1 MKKYKVA
8 IYLRISKEDDK
19 NFESES
25 IINQKIM
32 LTEFVNSREDLELV
46 SIRIDDGY
54 SGGNFERPAFKKL
67 MEDIKDKK
75 VNCIIVKDFS
85 RFGRNFIEVGKYIEE
100 IFPFMNVRFISIN
113 DGYDSIKNN
122 TKDNLIVPFKNL
134 INDAYL
140 RDISLKVR
148 SQLDIKRKNGE
159 FIGSFATYGYLKDP
173 NNKNKLIVDE
183 YASKIVKEIFK
194 LKLEGFT
201 NNKIAQILNDKGIL
215 CPMEYKKYIGLN
227 FKTGFKSKTMALWNH
242 NTIIRILKN
251 PIYIGVL
258 EQGKTTTLN
267 YRVKTKVENPKEKWL
282 VCKDNHQP
290 IIDKD
295 IFENIQKIMLSDTR
309 VAPNNEKVFLLSGIL
324 YCGDC
329 KRSLIRKNYGTKEKR
344 YIYYVCSGA
353 IKKTGCT
360 KYAIRDKII
369 EDIIFKTI
377 KIHIK
382 TLLDIKKLFNLI
394 KQLPYKE
401 PEVINLNVNI
411 DNQKEEIEKLEERKF
426 KIYEDYKDK
435 ILNKDEY
442 NRYTFIIDKKI
453 EILKKS
459 IKDFETKFNNLVNR
473 NEQEQQF
480 VQSLEKYKEIE
491 KIDRKLI
498 IFLIEKI
505 YIYKNSRIYIK
516 FKFNKQYK

>member
-8 IYLRISKEDDK
+8 IYLRTSKEDDK

-25 IINQKIM
+25 IINQKLI
-32 LTEFVNSREDLELV
+32 LIEFVNSKEDLELV

-67 MEDIKDKK
+67 MEEVKDKK

-85 RFGRNFIEVGKYIEE
+85 RFGRNFVEVGKYIEE
-100 IFPFMNVRFISIN
+100 IFPFMNIRFISIN
-113 DGYDSIKNN
+113 DGYDSIKNT
-122 TKDNLIVPFKNL
+122 TKDNLVVPFKNL

-140 RDISLKVR
+140 RDISLKIR

-173 NNKNKLIVDE
+173 SNKNKLIVDE

-201 NNKIAQILNDKGIL
+201 NNKIAEKLNAEGIL

-227 FKTGFKSKTMALWNH
+227 FKTVFKSKTMALWNH

-251 PIYIGVL
+251 PIYIGIL
-258 EQGKTTTLN
+258 EQGKFTTLN
-267 YRVKTKVENPKEKWL
+267 YRVKTRVENPKEKWL
-282 VCKDNHQP
+282 VCNDNHEP
-290 IIDKD
+290 IIDKY
-295 IFENIQKIMLSDTR
+295 IFENVQKIMLSDTR

-360 KYAIRDKII
+360 KYATRDKII

-377 KIHIK
+377 KVHIK
-382 TLLDIKKLFNLI
+382 TLLDIQKLLNMT
-394 KQLPYKE
+394 KQISYKE
-401 PEVINLNVNI
+401 PETSNLNINI
-411 DNQKEEIEKLEERKF
+411 TNQKEEIEKLEERKF
-426 KIYEDYKDK
+426 KIYEDYKDE
-435 ILNKDEY
+435 ILNEDEY
-442 NRYTFIIDKKI
+442 NRYTCIIDKKI

-459 IKDFETKFNNLVNR
+459 IKDFETKFNSLVNI
-473 NEQEQQF
+473 NEQEQKFIQY
-480 VQSLEKYKEIE
+480 LKKHKDIE

-498 IFLIEKI
+498 IFLIDEI
-505 YIYKNSRIYIK
+505 YVYKNSKIYIK
-516 FKFNKQYK
+516 FKFNEQYK